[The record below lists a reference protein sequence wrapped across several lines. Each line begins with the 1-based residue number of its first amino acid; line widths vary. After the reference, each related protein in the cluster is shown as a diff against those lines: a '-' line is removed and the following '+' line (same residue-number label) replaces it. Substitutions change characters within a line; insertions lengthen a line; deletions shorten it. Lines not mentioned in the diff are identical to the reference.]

1 LLAGC
6 ICSPMRQLLNIR
18 ALLKLQKI
26 PAAVVCL
33 ISALSFHEI
42 TTQIPHELW
51 ITVPR
56 DTWRPKIDNPPLH
69 YTVMNKKTYSFGIQE
84 VDING
89 VLVKIYTP
97 AKTVADCFKFR
108 NKVGLD
114 VAIEALRE
122 VLRIRKASINELGAL
137 PFFQNDI

>member
-1 LLAGC
+1 
-6 ICSPMRQLLNIR
+6 
-18 ALLKLQKI
+18 
-26 PAAVVCL
+26 
-33 ISALSFHEI
+33 
-42 TTQIPHELW
+42 
-51 ITVPR
+51 
-56 DTWRPKIDNPPLH
+56 
-69 YTVMNKKTYSFGIQE
+69 MNKKTYSFGIQE

-137 PFFQNDI
+137 PFFQNDIW